1 MNRENTKLV
10 HRNLPLLL
18 LQARERVLAR
28 FRPVLNANGV
38 TEQQWRIIRALHE
51 MGSLEPRQICEVCQI
66 SSPSLAGVLTRME
79 SLGMVEKARHAN
91 DARRVSVTLTNSSKE
106 LVRSMA
112 PDIEAI
118 YRALEAQLGRELIE
132 RCYETLDE
140 LLAALGADTEEVAS
154 D

>member
-140 LLAALGADTEEVAS
+140 LLAALGADTEDVAS

>member
-140 LLAALGADTEEVAS
+140 LLAALGTDTEDVAS